1 MSVTLAF
8 SVATLGNVSVFK
20 LIYYF
25 FSCFSLEFYKS
36 EVIKNSLV
44 SYFNM
49 EKLPFKS

>member
-8 SVATLGNVSVFK
+8 SIATLGFVSVFR
-20 LIYYF
+20 LIYDF

-49 EKLPFKS
+49 EKLSFKN